1 MKLVYKY
8 CLKSINIYIKI
19 NFIIIFSILIFQR
32 SKIANKIKALKENN
46 HYYKERNNK
55 KNKEIK
61 NYRYYHKR
69 IKENNITFKSNKEK
83 NLIKKRKRK
92 VGIIGLTHHKNV
104 GNNLLK
110 FAIYIQLKKLGL
122 EPYIIG
128 KHKIDEDIRFL
139 NRTTHPRIIKNFNEI
154 KKKDYDILM
163 VNSDQTWRKW
173 SSDFYNIAFLK
184 FSRNWDVPKFIYG
197 ASTGLDYWPFSKEID
212 KIAKY
217 LLKNFT
223 GISFREMST
232 VKYAKEH
239 LGLNSTFVLD
249 PTMLIDKK
257 YYMEII
263 NNYKNNNNLS
273 NLKDYILI
281 YKLDKMRNMESF
293 IKRVQYQLKYKIL
306 NIKLN
311 DNDYIEKFLHGIF
324 HSKAVITNS
333 YHATLFAIIFN
344 KPFVVF
350 LNKYRGIERFK
361 TIKEIYGIKDRFINI
376 LQKPNLSLLAIP
388 LKINYTSINFY
399 RKISIEYLK
408 KHLNII

>member
-1 MKLVYKY
+1 
-8 CLKSINIYIKI
+8 
-19 NFIIIFSILIFQR
+19 
-32 SKIANKIKALKENN
+32 
-46 HYYKERNNK
+46 
-55 KNKEIK
+55 
-61 NYRYYHKR
+61 
-69 IKENNITFKSNKEK
+69 
-83 NLIKKRKRK
+83 
-92 VGIIGLTHHKNV
+92 
-104 GNNLLK
+104 
-110 FAIYIQLKKLGL
+110 
-122 EPYIIG
+122 
-128 KHKIDEDIRFL
+128 
-139 NRTTHPRIIKNFNEI
+139 
-154 KKKDYDILM
+154 M

-184 FSRNWDVPKFIYG
+184 FSRNWNVPKFIYG
-197 ASTGLDYWPFSKEID
+197 ASTGLDYWAFSKEID

-232 VKYAKEH
+232 VKYAKKH

-263 NNYKNNNNLS
+263 NNYQNNNNLS
-273 NLKDYILI
+273 NLKDYILT
-281 YKLDKMRNMESF
+281 YKLGKMRNMESF
-293 IKRVQYQLKYKIL
+293 IRRVQYQLKYKIF

-350 LNKYRGIERFK
+350 FE
-361 TIKEIYGIKDRFINI
+361 
-376 LQKPNLSLLAIP
+376 
-388 LKINYTSINFY
+388 
-399 RKISIEYLK
+399 
-408 KHLNII
+408 